1 MWLSGQWFGAEVV
14 ARIVAALKANPSISR
29 RALSRRVCEWLE
41 WRARDGRLRE
51 MSCRKALLELQR
63 RGCVELPACEKVA
76 GVGASAAP
84 PSAPVAVAE
93 VRGRLEDLGEITV
106 VPVTSRS
113 STASR
118 IWTELLQAY
127 HYLGAGPLCGAQIRY
142 LVRSARYGWL
152 GALSFSAA
160 AGRLK
165 SRDRWIG
172 WSERARRANL
182 EQVVCNS
189 RFVLAP
195 SVQVANLASHVL
207 ALSVR
212 RVARDWRA
220 RYGYEPVLV
229 ETFVDGQRFA
239 GTCYR
244 AANWV
249 GVGPTAGRADGYRNG
264 TRSTGP
270 KAIYVYPLHA
280 DWRSI
285 LCQEPPD
292 PLRLRPALGPAAAW
306 AEEEFGGAR
315 LYDARLRRRLYGLA
329 EDFFAQPGAFIPQA
343 CGGAPAKSKAAY
355 RFFANARVDMQSLLT
370 GHVEATAQRMQPH
383 AVVLAVQDTTTLNYT
398 AHPATEGLGPINTT
412 KDQAVG
418 LILHDTLAFTVA
430 GTPLGL
436 VDGQCWAR
444 DPEQARTKRAQ
455 RNQLPIEAKESVK
468 WLRSYRAAA
477 AVQRLCPSTVVVS
490 VGDREADLH
499 ELFWEAQQTAA
510 GPKLLVR
517 AERTRR
523 RQVAGEPAEEHAY
536 LWQKLA
542 AESVAGQQGL
552 AIPRQG
558 SRPARTATLEVR
570 YAAVTLRPPERSQAL
585 AVAAWAVYAREVEP
599 PPEVTAPLEW
609 MLLTTVAVETFAQ
622 AIERLQ
628 RYTRR
633 WGIEVYHRVL
643 KSGCRIEDR
652 QLNNAASLERCLA
665 IDLVV
670 AWRIFWLVK
679 QGRETPN
686 VPCDVFLE
694 EDEWKALY
702 ATVHN
707 TAPAPTP
714 PSLREAVRMIAALGG
729 FLGRK
734 RDGEPG
740 TITVWRGLE
749 RLDNIVIGYR
759 VALRLYAGRAGP

>member
-1 MWLSGQWFGAEVV
+1 MWVSGQWFGAEVV
-14 ARIVAALKANPSISR
+14 ARIAAALKAEPSISR
-29 RALSRRVCEWLE
+29 RALSRRVCEWLD

-76 GVGASAAP
+76 GFGAPAVMTSAP
-84 PSAPVAVAE
+84 PVVAE

-106 VPVTSRS
+106 VPVTSRYS
-113 STASR
+113 PASR
-118 IWTELLQAY
+118 IWTELMQAY
-127 HYLGAGPLCGAQIRY
+127 HYLGAGPLCGAQLRY

-165 SRDRWIG
+165 SRDTWIG

-182 EQVVCNS
+182 EKVVGNS
-189 RFVLAP
+189 RFMLAP

-207 ALSVR
+207 AISVR
-212 RVARDWRA
+212 RLAQDWRA

-249 GVGPTAGRADGYRNG
+249 WVGQTAGRDDGYRNG

-270 KAIYVYPLHA
+270 KEIYVLPLRA
-280 DWRSI
+280 DWQRV
-285 LCQEPPD
+285 LCEEPPD
-292 PLRLRPALGPAAAW
+292 PLRLRPSLRSAAEW
-306 AEEEFGGAR
+306 VEEEFAGAR

-329 EDFFAQPGAFIPQA
+329 QDFFAQPGVLVPQA
-343 CGGAPAKSKAAY
+343 CSGSLAKSKAAY
-355 RFFANARVDMQSLLT
+355 RFFDNVRVDMQRLLK

-412 KDQAVG
+412 KDQGVG
-418 LILHDTLAFTVA
+418 LVLHDTLAFTVE

-436 VDGQCWAR
+436 VDAQCWAR
-444 DPEQARTKRAQ
+444 DPEAAGKKAR
-455 RNQLPIEAKESVK
+455 RNALPIDAKESVK
-468 WLRSYRAAA
+468 WLRSYRATA
-477 AVQRLCPSTVVVS
+477 AVQRLCPSTVMVS

-499 ELFWEAQQTAA
+499 ELFWEAQQAA
-510 GPKLLVR
+510 GGPKLLVR

-523 RQVAGEPAEEHAY
+523 RMVEAASAEEHEY
-536 LWQKLA
+536 LWQKMVA
-542 AESVAGQQGL
+542 QPVAGHQAL

-558 SRPARTATLEVR
+558 ARPARPATLEVR
-570 YAAVTLRPPERSQAL
+570 YAAVTLRPPTRSTAP
-585 AVAAWAVYAREVEP
+585 AVAAWAVHAREVAP
-599 PPEVTAPLEW
+599 APDVTAPLEW
-609 MLLTTVAVETFAQ
+609 MLLTTVAVETFEQ

-628 RYTRR
+628 WYTRR

-652 QLNNAASLERCLA
+652 QLHSADSLESCLA

-702 ATVHN
+702 ATVRN
-707 TAPAPTP
+707 AAPPSTP
-714 PSLREAVRMIAALGG
+714 PALREAVRMIAALGG